1 MNIAITDGVK
11 LSPPGFGAGLGVW
24 SREDGPAGSATWAN
38 ATNAAIAPAD
48 QDFGTCLEIYKQD
61 DVTKLR
67 FMAETPILPGT
78 YLRISARV
86 KAVAGTLPSVRIAA
100 FAGNGA
106 RKRVTNVNDTG
117 PATALTSYGS
127 IVEVSAIVGT
137 GKRPGV
143 TMPWGTTPIYGHFGL
158 DLIGANGG
166 SVRIES
172 IKIEDVTSAFLR
184 SMMDWVDV
192 RDFGAIGDGVT
203 DDRAA
208 FAAADA
214 AARGREIVVPA
225 GTFRIGSDLSIN
237 APIRFQGTLVMPRA
251 ARLALMASFNFPTY
265 AEAFGDETE
274 GLKRA
279 LQALLG
285 YTDHGTLDL
294 CGRRVDLTEPLD
306 LAEAVPGVSSFS
318 NRRVISNGQLCAVA
332 GPAWNTSSVNSTATY
347 NVSRPSLLTGVANVA
362 NIEVGSLVTG
372 TGVGREVY
380 VKERNIGAGT
390 LTLSQPLFGGS
401 GTRSY
406 NFKRFRYMF
415 DMSGM
420 AKVDRLNFS
429 DIEFL
434 CDGNASA
441 IMLPPAGEMIHIR
454 DCYVVRCRDRG
465 ITSIGR
471 GCQDM
476 LVDRCQF
483 LANDMD
489 ELWQNRSTVAIN
501 ANANDTKIRENRFVR
516 FRHFMVVSGT
526 GHLISGNHWF
536 QGDPADPGVRGGGLV
551 IANTTVQATI
561 TANYIDN
568 SSIEWTNEY
577 AAQPAFNGAQWSFG
591 GLVVTGNT
599 FLCSHAVNY
608 FSFIVIKPYG
618 AGHFVQGLTVTSNV
632 FLAQD
637 GNITRVD
644 RVDSTYAPLD
654 NTRMRNITFDNN
666 TYNGVDVWTSN
677 PLLVEYTQSSASS
690 GWVVPTAD
698 RLPFN
703 GWAKQAD
710 SIIATTAITDS
721 SNARLNDMP
730 YLQLRQAS
738 DQKSLKVNWSKAAKG
753 AISVRV
759 RMDNKN

>member
-1 MNIAITDGVK
+1 MNIAITDGIQ
-11 LSPPGFGAGLGVW
+11 LSPPGFAAGLSVW
-24 SREDGPAGSATWAN
+24 SREDGTAGSATWAN
-38 ATNAAIAPAD
+38 ATNAAVVPAD
-48 QDFGTCLEIYKQD
+48 QDFGTCLEIFKQD
-61 DVTKLR
+61 DLTKLR

-86 KAVAGTLPSVRIAA
+86 KAVAGMLPSVRIAA

-106 RKRVTNVNDTG
+106 RQRVTNLVDTG
-117 PATALTSYGS
+117 PAAALSGYGR

-137 GKRPGV
+137 GRRTGV
-143 TMPWGTTPIYGHFGL
+143 NMAWGSAPIYGHFGL
-158 DLIGANGG
+158 DLFGANGG

-172 IKIEDVTSAFLR
+172 IRIEDVTSAFLR
-184 SMMDWVDV
+184 TMMDWVDV
-192 RDFGAIGDGVT
+192 RDFGAVGDGVT

-214 AARGREIVVPA
+214 AARGRQLVVPA
-225 GTFRIGSDLSIN
+225 GTFRIGSDLTIN
-237 APIRFQGTLVMPRA
+237 APIRFQGKLVMPRT
-251 ARLALMASFNFPTY
+251 ARLALVASFNFPTY
-265 AEAFGDETE
+265 AEAFGEETE
-274 GLKRA
+274 GFKRA

-294 CGRRVDLTEPLD
+294 CGRRVDLTGPID
-306 LAEAVPGVSSFS
+306 LADAVPGVTNFS
-318 NRRVISNGQLCAVA
+318 NRRVISNGQLCAVPGA
-332 GPAWNTSSVNSTATY
+332 AWNTGSVSSVATY
-347 NVSRPSLLTGVANVA
+347 NVGQSTLLTGVANVA

-372 TGVGREVY
+372 AGVGREVY

-401 GTRSY
+401 GTRTY
-406 NFKRFRYMF
+406 AFKRFRYIF

-420 AKVDRLNFS
+420 AKVDRLNFA

-434 CDGNASA
+434 CDGVASA
-441 IMLPPAGEMIHIR
+441 VMLPPAGEMIHFR

-483 LANDMD
+483 LSNEMD
-489 ELWQNRSTVAIN
+489 ELWQNRTNVCIN
-501 ANANDTKIRENRFVR
+501 VNANDTKICENRFVR
-516 FRHFMVVSGT
+516 FRHFMVASGT

-536 QGDPADPGVRGGGLV
+536 QGDAADPGVRGGGLV
-551 IANTTVQATI
+551 IANTTVQITV

-577 AAQPAFNGAQWSFG
+577 APQPTFNGAQWSFG

-599 FLCSHAVNY
+599 FLCSHTVNY
-608 FSFIVIKPYG
+608 FSFIVVKPYG
-618 AGHFVQGLTVTSNV
+618 PGHFIQGLTVTSNV
-632 FLAQD
+632 FLATD
-637 GNITRVD
+637 RNITRVD
-644 RVDSTYAPLD
+644 RVDTTYAALD
-654 NTRMRNITFDNN
+654 NGWMRNITFDGN

-677 PLLVEYTQSSASS
+677 PLLVEHSQATAST
-690 GWVVPTAD
+690 GWTVPTAD

-721 SNARLNDMP
+721 GNARLNDMP
-730 YLQLRQAS
+730 YLQVRQAS

-753 AISVRV
+753 SISVRV